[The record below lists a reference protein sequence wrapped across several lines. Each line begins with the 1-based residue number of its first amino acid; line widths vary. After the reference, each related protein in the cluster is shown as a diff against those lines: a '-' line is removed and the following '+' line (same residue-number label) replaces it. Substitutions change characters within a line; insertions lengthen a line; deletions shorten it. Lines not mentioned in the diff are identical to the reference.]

1 MVKVPSG
8 SSPGAFDE
16 QGGDKHK
23 ESESSN
29 PPPAHVRP
37 PSVAGLSARSRE
49 HPDASKPAA
58 PARAA
63 AGTDPTAPAT
73 PPAARRQRA
82 LPALSRAKTAP
93 AALPEASQTRDADAE
108 DISRALTLIEA
119 ANRADVKLSAK
130 DIAYGL
136 GYERAPVMGRR
147 IDAVKHRLP
156 RLKSRCDRLKEVVDH
171 LHQRATWEQQERED
185 RASLTEWFGSQ
196 GPQTRASLDVDFAG
210 ADGAL
215 MMQPLTVRVQASE
228 DNAFDAG
235 HMVSWP
241 PEVLAALP
249 SEQREWLDAR
259 RDLWNALGV
268 ESGPQV
274 PVFIEDHFESVTFRA
289 DGDMPREIERLSEL
303 SPAAKRTLDKLHR
316 QGATLQFV
324 KCKQTPDGV
333 LEAIRHVA
341 TQSQHNFVSNWLPDL
356 VKADIE
362 PTVIQA
368 DRDRINE
375 NHPKQWAK
383 SLAKVDDAS
392 FRGQLLERQ
401 SAGELADKLDFTRS
415 TGLIRTFSGSVMRV
429 TASGGDAAST
439 RELAALNATLGSTF
453 GREYAHRLL
462 TADDANSTSEG
473 AQAIIKSLAVMAPTV
488 EIVQDALH
496 LGGVAKFIAASGDDV
511 MAEAAELSALRGAGM
526 TPAEMRKRVVFLA
539 PFAAAA
545 LAAASSIDEVAH
557 KVGERVGGALF
568 SVGAVL
574 LSAVTGIM
582 SVKYFAGQYRQ
593 LEQEGKL
600 PGHLALPPELH
611 GRLDELSEMDLS
623 KERLMTIV
631 DDALTSCGA
640 EPAEREAVVAR
651 MNQLDAPEIAAA
663 FLEQSKPVGWREA
676 WGAGAREAM
685 GINPARLGLTIGTYT
700 SPLMGA
706 ALGPYFL
713 HQPVLYAIAGSYET
727 IIGAASIWAYKRT
740 FDARWNRYVSR
751 QEASED
757 QDGRSS
763 QS

>member
-8 SSPGAFDE
+8 SGPGAFDE
-16 QGGDKHK
+16 QGGDARK
-23 ESESSN
+23 EAAPSN
-29 PPPAHVRP
+29 PPPTPARP
-37 PSVAGLSARSRE
+37 SSVSGLSARSRDQ
-49 HPDASKPAA
+49 PDASKRA
-58 PARAA
+58 ARAQTA
-63 AGTDPTAPAT
+63 AGADSTTSATTPAM
-73 PPAARRQRA
+73 RRRRA
-82 LPALSRAKTAP
+82 LPALTRAKTSP
-93 AALPEASQTRDADAE
+93 AAVPETSQMRETDAE
-108 DISRALTLIEA
+108 DISRALTLIAA

-147 IDAVKHRLP
+147 VDAMKHRLP
-156 RLKSRCDRLKEVVDH
+156 RLKSRCDRLQEVVDH
-171 LHQRATWEQQERED
+171 LHQRATWEQQEGED
-185 RASLTEWFGSQ
+185 RAHLAEWLGSQ
-196 GPQTRASLDVDFAG
+196 GAETRASLDVDLT
-210 ADGAL
+210 DSDSML
-215 MMQPLTVRVQASE
+215 TMQPLTVRAQPSG
-228 DNAFDAG
+228 DDFDAG
-235 HMVSWP
+235 HMLSWP

-249 SEQREWLDAR
+249 PEQREWLDAR

-274 PVFIEDHFESVTFRA
+274 PTFIDDHFECVTFTP
-289 DGDMPREIERLSEL
+289 DGDMPREIERLAEL
-303 SPAAKRTLDKLHR
+303 SPAAKRTLTKLQQ

-341 TQSQHNFVSNWLPDL
+341 TQSQHNFVSSWLPDL

-383 SLAKVDDAS
+383 SLAKVDETS

-401 SAGELADKLDFTRS
+401 SAEELADKLDFTRS
-415 TGLIRTFSGSVMRV
+415 TGLIRTLSGSAMRV
-429 TASGGDAAST
+429 TASTGDAVSK
-439 RELAALNATLGSTF
+439 RELAALNATLGSMF

-526 TPAEMRKRVVFLA
+526 TPAEMRKRVAFLA

-545 LAAASSIDEVAH
+545 LVAASSIDEVAH

-593 LEQEGKL
+593 LEQDGKL

-623 KERLMTIV
+623 KDRLITIV
-631 DDALTSCGA
+631 DDALASCGA
-640 EPAEREAVVAR
+640 EPAEREAVLAR
-651 MNQLDAPEIAAA
+651 MRNLAAPEIAAA

-727 IIGAASIWAYKRT
+727 IVGAASIWAYKRT
-740 FDARWNRYVSR
+740 FDARWNRYVDR
-751 QEASED
+751 YYAS
-757 QDGRSS
+757 
-763 QS
+763 

>member
-8 SSPGAFDE
+8 NGPGAFDE
-16 QGGDKHK
+16 QSGDARK
-23 ESESSN
+23 EAASSN
-29 PPPAHVRP
+29 PPPKRARP
-37 PSVAGLSARSRE
+37 SSVSGLNARSRDQ
-49 HPDASKPAA
+49 PDESKRAGPAQ
-58 PARAA
+58 A
-63 AGTDPTAPAT
+63 AGGTGSTT
-73 PPAARRQRA
+73 PAARRQRA
-82 LPALSRAKTAP
+82 LPALTRAKTGS
-93 AALPEASQTRDADAE
+93 AAVPDTSQTRDADAE
-108 DISRALTLIEA
+108 DVSRALTLIAA

-147 IDAVKHRLP
+147 IDAMKHRLP
-156 RLKSRCDRLKEVVDH
+156 RLKSRCDRLQEVVDH
-171 LHQRATWEQQERED
+171 LHQRATWEQQEGED
-185 RASLTEWFGSQ
+185 RARLTEWLGTQ
-196 GPQTRASLDVDFAG
+196 GAEARASLDVDL
-210 ADGAL
+210 ADSGGVL
-215 MMQPLTVRVQASE
+215 TMQPLTVRVQPSE
-228 DNAFDAG
+228 GEAFDAG
-235 HMVSWP
+235 HMLSWP

-249 SEQREWLDAR
+249 PEQREWLDAR
-259 RDLWNALGV
+259 RDVWNALGV

-274 PVFIEDHFESVTFRA
+274 PTFVDDHFEVVTFRA
-289 DGDMPREIERLSEL
+289 DGDMPREIERLVEL
-303 SPAAKRTLDKLHR
+303 SPAAKRTLDKLQQ

-341 TQSQHNFVSNWLPDL
+341 THSQHNFVSNWLPDL

-383 SLAKVDDAS
+383 SLAKVDDTS

-415 TGLIRTFSGSVMRV
+415 TGLIRTLSGSVMRV
-429 TASGGDAAST
+429 TASTGDAVSK
-439 RELAALNATLGSTF
+439 RELAALNATLGSMF

-496 LGGVAKFIAASGDDV
+496 LGGVARFIAASGDDV

-557 KVGERVGGALF
+557 KAGERVGGALF

-593 LEQEGKL
+593 LEQDGKL
-600 PGHLALPPELH
+600 PGHLTLPPELRE
-611 GRLDELSEMDLS
+611 RLDELSEMDLS
-623 KERLMTIV
+623 KDRLITIV
-631 DDALTSCGA
+631 DDALASCGA
-640 EPAEREAVVAR
+640 EPAEREAVLAR
-651 MNQLDAPEIAAA
+651 MHNLDAPEIAAT
-663 FLEQSKPVGWREA
+663 FLEQSKPVG
-676 WGAGAREAM
+676 
-685 GINPARLGLTIGTYT
+685 
-700 SPLMGA
+700 
-706 ALGPYFL
+706 
-713 HQPVLYAIAGSYET
+713 
-727 IIGAASIWAYKRT
+727 
-740 FDARWNRYVSR
+740 
-751 QEASED
+751 
-757 QDGRSS
+757 
-763 QS
+763 